1 MKNERI
7 DNGVYVIY
15 DFLTESEE
23 VAINLL
29 LKGVVWR

>member
-7 DNGVYVIY
+7 DNGIYVIY

-23 VAINLL
+23 IAINLL